1 MTGTLLH
8 FHNSQ
13 CNFDFKFSL
22 DFFLDF
28 SITYLFLP
36 TIFIT
41 YPLALQSCQILF
53 VMKRSRKYL
62 FSNTIRVIFLK
73 LKIQC
78 TTVRSPGTKK
88 HHSFVHRSCVS
99 FPLYW
104 QFHHPFAHCTCA
116 IELIPFLW
124 RAIIVTTTNGLVI
137 IKVYFI
143 K

>member
-1 MTGTLLH
+1 MKTHHKLNYEEYLLLSIKFLITGTLLH

-13 CNFDFKFSL
+13 CNLTSSFLWTFY
-22 DFFLDF
+22 LDF

-41 YPLALQSCQILF
+41 YPFTLQSCQILF
-53 VMKRSRKYL
+53 VMKRSRKCL

-88 HHSFVHRSCVS
+88 HHSFVHRSNMCLLSSILAVS
-99 FPLYW
+99 LSF
-104 QFHHPFAHCTCA
+104 CTLHMC
-116 IELIPFLW
+116 
-124 RAIIVTTTNGLVI
+124 N
-137 IKVYFI
+137 
-143 K
+143 